1 VKQSNKTQ
9 SIMPAPHTTETSM
22 KCLVVIP
29 TYNEA
34 ENIRVVL
41 QDLLELETPVD
52 ILVVDDGSPDGTGD
66 LVAAHPQFAK
76 RVFLIRRPRKSGFA
90 GACKAGYQWSLQK
103 GYDEC
108 GTMDADL
115 SHDPK
120 DVPRLI
126 AALQRGAE
134 IAVGSR
140 YLDGIRIINWPMW
153 RLLLSWFAGV
163 YARAVCGIPMT
174 DPTSGFKMISKK
186 ALRSVNF
193 SRCSADGYGF
203 QLELHFFA
211 WRAGCKLE
219 EIPII
224 FTERKRGA
232 SKMSNW
238 TVVEAMLTVLA
249 LGLRRLVRRRS
260 GS

>member
-1 VKQSNKTQ
+1 
-9 SIMPAPHTTETSM
+9 MPAPHTTETQLN
-22 KCLVVIP
+22 CLVVIP

-34 ENIRVVL
+34 ENIGVML
-41 QDLLELETPVD
+41 QNLLELETPVD

-66 LVAAHPQFAK
+66 LVAAHPQFGK
-76 RVFLIRRPRKSGFA
+76 RVFLITRPRKSRFA
-90 GACKAGYQWSLQK
+90 GACKAGYQWGLQSR
-103 GYDEC
+103 YDAC

-134 IAVGSR
+134 MAVGSR
-140 YLDGIRIINWPMW
+140 YFDGIRIINWPMW

-163 YARAVCGIPMT
+163 YARALCGIPMT
-174 DPTSGFKMISKK
+174 DPTSGYKMISKK
-186 ALRSVNF
+186 ALQSVDF
-193 SRCSADGYGF
+193 SRCSANGYGF
-203 QLELHFFA
+203 QLELHFFV
-211 WRAGCKLE
+211 WWAGCKVE

-224 FTERKRGA
+224 FTERRRGA

-238 TVVEAMLTVLA
+238 TVVEAMLTVPA
-249 LGLRRLVRRRS
+249 LGLRRLVRVQS
-260 GS
+260 LCA

>member
-1 VKQSNKTQ
+1 MS
-9 SIMPAPHTTETSM
+9 ALHTAETPL

-34 ENIRVVL
+34 ENIRIVL

-66 LVAAHPQFAK
+66 LVASHPQFGK
-76 RVFLIRRPRKSGFA
+76 RVFLLRRPRKSGFA
-90 GACKAGYQWSLQK
+90 RACKAGYQWGLQN
-103 GYDEC
+103 GYDTC
-108 GTMDADL
+108 GTMDADR

-120 DVPRLI
+120 DVPLLI

-140 YLDGIRIINWPMW
+140 YLGGIRIINWPMR

-163 YARAVCGIPMT
+163 YARALCGIPMT
-174 DPTSGFKMISKK
+174 DPTSGFKMMSRK
-186 ALRSVNF
+186 ALQSVDF

-219 EIPII
+219 EVPIV

-232 SKMSNW
+232 SKMSKW
-238 TVVEAMLTVLA
+238 TAIEAMLTVPA
-249 LGLRRLVRRRS
+249 LGLRRLAASSRRS
-260 GS
+260 SSTS